1 MNTLIGFVM
10 SMGSVRKQ
18 ISWWFM

>member
-10 SMGSVRKQ
+10 SMGSVRK
-18 ISWWFM
+18 